1 LASATGSAWAEMHKL
16 LGSLGVRLA
25 LAFVAVALAATAVL
39 SALVLVTANREV
51 SDLVRTQQQQRGLD
65 IAAAAGAAYQDAGG
79 WETADVRA
87 ALVLATTSG
96 AELTLS
102 DVAGALVDPFPPG
115 MGDRMSRMLEL
126 GAPSG
131 ALGAPKL
138 FPVEVG
144 GETIGT
150 VTLRFPSSG
159 LPTPEQ
165 GLSDALARTV
175 AVGAA
180 LAALV
185 AFAAAIF
192 VSRRITRPVVALT
205 AAARQLESGDQTAR
219 AGLVDA
225 PGELRELGAAFDRMA
240 DTLARNDELRRN
252 LVADVAHELR
262 TPLTI
267 LRGSCEELVDGLV
280 EPTPA
285 RMASLHDELLRLGRI
300 VDDLE
305 TLAVAEATARTL
317 DCHPV
322 DLAVVAADASELLR
336 RRFDAAEINL
346 STHLAPAVVAGDDAR
361 LHQIISNLLTNAS
374 KFTPPG
380 GTVSVTVD
388 TDGQL
393 VRLVIA
399 DTGPGISDDELP
411 YVFDRLWRGAA
422 SDGIAGSGVGLAIV
436 AELVR
441 AHNGQVHATSEL
453 GDGATF
459 TVLLPCADPDT

>member
-1 LASATGSAWAEMHKL
+1 MHRL
-16 LGSLGVRLA
+16 LGSLGARMA

-39 SALVLVTANREV
+39 SALVLATANREV
-51 SDLVRTQQQQRGLD
+51 SDLVRTQQQQRGLE

-79 WETADVRA
+79 WETADVRVA
-87 ALVLATTSG
+87 FVLAATTG

-102 DVAGALVDPFPPG
+102 DPAGALIAPFPPG
-115 MGDRMSRMLEL
+115 MGELMTRMLEL
-126 GAPSG
+126 GAPAG
-131 ALGAPKL
+131 TLGAPKL
-138 FPVEVG
+138 IPVEVG
-144 GETIGT
+144 GDTVGT

-159 LPTPEQ
+159 LPSAEQ
-165 GLSDALARTV
+165 GLKDALARTV
-175 AVGAA
+175 GVGAA

-185 AFAAAIF
+185 ALAAAIF
-192 VSRRITRPVVALT
+192 VSRRITRPVATLT
-205 AAARQLESGDQTAR
+205 AAARRLESGDQSAR
-219 AGLVDA
+219 AELGNA

-280 EPTPA
+280 EPTPT

-305 TLAVAEATARTL
+305 TLAAAEATARPL
-317 DCHPV
+317 VCHPV
-322 DLAVVAADASELLR
+322 DLAVVAADATELLR
-336 RRFDAAEINL
+336 RRFDTAEISL
-346 STHLAPAVVAGDDAR
+346 TTHLAPAVVAGDEAR
-361 LHQIISNLLTNAS
+361 LHQIIANLLTNAS

-380 GTVSVTVD
+380 GAVTVTVD

-393 VRLVIA
+393 ARLEVA

-411 YVFDRLWRGAA
+411 YVFERLWRGAA
-422 SDGIAGSGVGLAIV
+422 SGGSAGSGVGLAIV

-453 GDGATF
+453 GNGATF
-459 TVLLPCADPDT
+459 TVLLPSAGSDN

>member
-1 LASATGSAWAEMHKL
+1 MPKL
-16 LGSLGVRLA
+16 LGSLGARMA
-25 LAFVAVALAATAVL
+25 LAFAGVALAAIAVL
-39 SALVLVTANREV
+39 SALVLTTANREV
-51 SDLVRTQQQQRGLD
+51 SDLVRTEQQQRGLE

-87 ALVLATTSG
+87 AFVLAATAG

-102 DVAGALVDPFPPG
+102 DPAGVLVAPFPPG
-115 MGDRMSRMLEL
+115 MGEIMSRMRELEGPAGTL
-126 GAPSG
+126 GAPT
-131 ALGAPKL
+131 LI
-138 FPVEVG
+138 PVEVG
-144 GETIGT
+144 GEAVGT

-165 GLSDALARTV
+165 GLSDALTRTV
-175 AVGAA
+175 GVGAA
-180 LAALV
+180 LAAFIAL
-185 AFAAAIF
+185 AAAIF
-192 VSRRITRPVVALT
+192 VSRRITRPVVTLT
-205 AAARQLESGDQTAR
+205 AAARRLERGDQTAR
-219 AGLVDA
+219 AGLGDA

-252 LVADVAHELR
+252 LVADVAHEIR

-280 EPTPA
+280 EPTPT

-305 TLAVAEATARTL
+305 TLAAAEATARPL

-322 DLAVVAADASELLR
+322 DLAVVAAEASELLR
-336 RRFDAAEINL
+336 RRFDAAGISL
-346 STHLAPAVVAGDDAR
+346 TTRLAPAVVAGDDAR
-361 LHQIISNLLTNAS
+361 LHQIVANLLTNAS
-374 KFTPPG
+374 KFTPTG
-380 GTVSVTVD
+380 GAVTVTVD

-393 VRLVIA
+393 ARLEVA

-411 YVFDRLWRGAA
+411 HVFERLWRGAA
-422 SDGIAGSGVGLAIV
+422 SDGSAGSGVGLAIV

-453 GDGATF
+453 GSGATF
-459 TVLLPCADPDT
+459 TVLLPCAGPGT